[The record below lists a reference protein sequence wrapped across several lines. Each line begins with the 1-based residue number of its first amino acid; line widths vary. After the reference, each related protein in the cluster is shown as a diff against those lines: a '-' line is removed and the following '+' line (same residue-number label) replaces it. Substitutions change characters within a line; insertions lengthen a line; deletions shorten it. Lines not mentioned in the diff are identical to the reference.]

1 MINKK
6 EVKTKMD
13 KKGETEFIPN
23 LFVKVLLIFTVL
35 LAFLW
40 GLNGIYI
47 GIFLGSFTQVF
58 SFTIARIIDGIVG
71 LATTLIAVILFVRI
85 IKRD

>member
-1 MINKK
+1 
-6 EVKTKMD
+6 MD

-23 LFVKVLLIFTVL
+23 VFVKVLLIFTVL
-35 LAFLW
+35 LTFLW
-40 GLNGIYI
+40 GLNGMYI

-58 SFTIARIIDGIVG
+58 SVTVARIIDTIVG
-71 LATTLIAVILFVRI
+71 LATTLIAIILFVRI

>member
-1 MINKK
+1 
-6 EVKTKMD
+6 MD

-23 LFVKVLLIFTVL
+23 VFVKVLLIFTVL

-40 GLNGIYI
+40 GLNGMYV

-58 SFTIARIIDGIVG
+58 SVTVARIIDAVVG
-71 LATTLIAVILFVRI
+71 LAAALTAIMLFVRI